1 KIDLSDPIMHQSMKI
16 IFLVPRVSKEDSG
29 LPMPPIIPLSMSR
42 AVATLCVRGDESPV
56 TEAFG
61 KIPALTLEAL
71 SPTPHFLATSSV
83 AVPAFVSPAFSA
95 KMRRV
100 IAGMVLSFAQRQY
113 HPTATASSPLEADIG
128 VRLCIRQIVT
138 LSHFF
143 VQYGQDATHLY
154 DLPLL
159 SRDTVGLPVGR
170 TPGSLP
176 GEQVH
181 SHRRRSAHEIPL
193 VGQELRDRGLL
204 AVCRTHSPIGFHA
217 AFTWQ
222 DKLVSGNRHPL
233 SSNLTARYIRQMTD
247 TICFS
252 GSVSHMLPV
261 QLEFPGLCQHC
272 WNNQDGSWLGVDV
285 MRRNSGSESVRTGHT
300 SHTNKTSQSKRS
312 MRSHQSSSAVSV
324 KSSQSRASVASMA
337 SSGYSAAKTKGSTNR
352 KPVAVTSPGLTKA
365 MDHVAEYGQF
375 RIALY
380 YPDSVALQMTAVTE
394 PISDIEAIVQKRR
407 AAYRDDGMKC
417 ASYDAFGIIN
427 VQDIRYTPSQY
438 ERLRKELSD
447 FDPSGGK
454 ALEALARERAAK
466 AGDDGP
472 PPEAGEL

>member
-16 IFLVPRVSKEDSG
+16 IFLIPRVSKEDSG

-95 KMRRV
+95 RMRRV

-113 HPTATASSPLEADIG
+113 HPTATPSSPLEADIG

-159 SRDTVGLPVGR
+159 SRDASVGGVDMG
-170 TPGSLP
+170 
-176 GEQVH
+176 VA
-181 SHRRRSAHEIPL
+181 RRRHVAKDEIPL
-193 VGQELRDRGLL
+193 VGQESNDRGLL
-204 AVCRTHSPIGFHA
+204 SVCRSRSPIGFHA

-222 DKLVSGNRHPL
+222 DELVSGTRRPL
-233 SSNLTARYIRQMTD
+233 AHKITARYMREMTD
-247 TICFS
+247 TVCFT
-252 GSVSHMLPV
+252 GNVSHIVPV
-261 QLEFPGLCQHC
+261 QLEFPGICEHC
-272 WNNQDGSWLGVDV
+272 WGNQDGSWMGVDV
-285 MRRNSGSESVRTGHT
+285 LRQGFGSESYRTGLT
-300 SHTNKTSQSKRS
+300 CHTNKTATSSKRS
-312 MRSHQSSSAVSV
+312 IRSHVSA
-324 KSSQSRASVASMA
+324 KSSKSRVSVASSGVSGA
-337 SSGYSAAKTKGSTNR
+337 SKVSAAKSKASKR
-352 KPVAVTSPGLTKA
+352 SDAKQSAWASSVGLTKA
-365 MDHVAEYGQF
+365 MDHVASYGQF
-375 RIALY
+375 RLALY
-380 YPDSVALQMTAVTE
+380 YPDSTSRQLTAVME
-394 PISDIEAIVQKRR
+394 PVFDIQALVEKQH
-407 AAYRDDGMKC
+407 AAYWDDGRKC
-417 ASYDAFGIIN
+417 ASYDAFGVMY
-427 VQDIRYTPSQY
+427 VQPTRFTPDGAK
-438 ERLRKELSD
+438 RLE
-447 FDPSGGK
+447 
-454 ALEALARERAAK
+454 EQARQRAAK